1 MKKIKFTVYLAGV
14 IALLVSMT
22 LLSCGND
29 DSDDPLGNDKND
41 NINANTPVEILC
53 EEGESIKPEFVV
65 KRLELPHLQ
74 TRGSKV
80 IVHSSKGEV
89 NYAVEWDTELNSQH
103 WTCYEMYADN
113 STVRTSRYY

>member
-29 DSDDPLGNDKND
+29 NSDDPLGNDKND

-53 EEGESIKPEFVV
+53 EEGESIKPEFG
-65 KRLELPHLQ
+65 P
-74 TRGSKV
+74 
-80 IVHSSKGEV
+80 KGDCP
-89 NYAVEWDTELNSQH
+89 WR
-103 WTCYEMYADN
+103 ADAAA
-113 STVRTSRYY
+113 